1 MSTPVFAKD
10 SPGEQVLLWGNE
22 AIARGALEAGVNIA
36 SSYPGTPAS
45 EILTSLARVAKS
57 FDIYAE
63 WSTNEKVAMEVAIGA
78 AITGLRSIVSMK
90 HVGLNWAADPLMS
103 LNQSG
108 VRGGM
113 VIVTADDP
121 SAHSSQNE
129 QDNRFYAMFSELPML
144 EPADPQEAKD
154 MVANAF
160 DLSEELE
167 LPVMIRSV
175 TRLSHS
181 RGNVKLGH
189 IKPKKKNPE
198 FIRDPQRWVMVPSW
212 AHHRHKWLHEKQRLI
227 QELTLALP
235 YNELRM
241 GEKELGIVG
250 CGSAG
255 NYALDALRIL
265 ELNDEVSYLKI
276 GVVNPPPITLMR
288 TLLQKVAKVL
298 VLEEIEPFM
307 ERRLKETAY
316 DSEVSVDIRG
326 RLTGDLPREWEL
338 NTELAIAAISKLV
351 GLKPKPSAELSRKSS
366 NLVPPRSIVLCP
378 GCPHRAT
385 FFNIRRA
392 VRKPI
397 ITGDIGC
404 YTLSAFPPLEMQDT
418 CFCMGGSIGIGI
430 GVSKT
435 GIKNPVIA
443 TLGDS
448 TFFHAG
454 MPALVN
460 AVFNNANLTIII
472 FDNQTVAMTG
482 FQESPSAGKT
492 AMGEITH
499 AIRIEDIARAS
510 GIKFVEVVDPFDIEK
525 SIEVIKKAVKH
536 NGPAVVVSRRLCA
549 LLQAKIDEKAGKA
562 RIIYAV
568 DPEKCKSCKTCI
580 RDFGCPAIVWDED
593 SKKANVEP
601 TLCVGCGVCAE
612 ICPFQAYLIL
622 EG

>member
-1 MSTPVFAKD
+1 MGIPVFAKD

-22 AIARGALEAGVNIA
+22 AIARGAIEAGVNVA
-36 SSYPGTPAS
+36 ASYPGTPAS
-45 EILTSLARVAKS
+45 EILTSLARVAKD
-57 FDIYAE
+57 FDMYAE

-78 AITGLRSIVSMK
+78 AITGLRSMVSMK

-144 EPADPQEAKD
+144 EPADPQEAKN
-154 MVANAF
+154 MTAEAF

-181 RGNVKLGH
+181 RGNVTLGQ
-189 IKPKKKNPE
+189 IRPTKQKAE
-198 FIRDPQRWVMVPSW
+198 FVRDPHRWVMVPSW
-212 AHHRHKWLHEKQRLI
+212 AHHRHKWLHEKQKLI

-235 YNELRM
+235 YNELRIR
-241 GEKELGIVG
+241 GKELGIVG
-250 CGSAG
+250 CGSAS
-255 NYALDALRIL
+255 NYALDALKIL
-265 ELNDEVSYLKI
+265 ELNDKVSYLKI
-276 GVVNPPPITLMR
+276 GVANPAPTPLVK
-288 TLLQKVAKVL
+288 TLLQSVERVL
-298 VLEEIEPFM
+298 VLEEVEPFV
-307 ERRLKETAY
+307 ERRLKEIAY
-316 DSEVSVDIRG
+316 DLKASVDIRG

-338 NTELAIAAISKLV
+338 NAELTVSAISKL
-351 GLKPKPSAELSRKSS
+351 LELEQNESFELSKRSS
-366 NLVPPRSIVLCP
+366 DLIPPRSIVMCP

-385 FFNIRRA
+385 FFAIRRA
-392 VRKPI
+392 IRKPI

-430 GVSKT
+430 GVSKA
-435 GIKNPVIA
+435 GVENPVIA

-460 AVFNNANLTIII
+460 AVFNKANLTIIV

-482 FQESPSAGKT
+482 FQQSPSAGKT
-492 AMGEITH
+492 AMGETTH
-499 AIRIEDIARAS
+499 IIRIEEIARAS
-510 GIKFVEVVDPFDIEK
+510 GIDFVEVIDPFDIEK
-525 SIEVIKKAVKH
+525 SIEVIKKAVEH

-549 LLQAKIDEKAGKA
+549 LLQTKIDEREGKPKVL
-562 RIIYAV
+562 YAV
-568 DPEKCKSCKTCI
+568 DSEKCTGCKICL
-580 RDFGCPAIVWDED
+580 RDFGCPAIVWDEGIE
-593 SKKANVEP
+593 KTNVEP

-612 ICPFQAYLIL
+612 ICPYQAYS
-622 EG
+622 EVED

>member
-1 MSTPVFAKD
+1 MGIPVFARD

-22 AIARGALEAGVNIA
+22 AIARGAIEAGVNIA
-36 SSYPGTPAS
+36 ASYPGTPAS
-45 EILTSLARVAKS
+45 EILTSLARVARI
-57 FDIYAE
+57 FDMYAE

-78 AITGLRSIVSMK
+78 AITGLRSMVSMK

-144 EPADPQEAKD
+144 EPADPQEAKN
-154 MVANAF
+154 MTAKAF

-167 LPVMIRSV
+167 LPVIVRSV

-181 RGNVKLGH
+181 RGNVMLGQIRRTRNH
-189 IKPKKKNPE
+189 AE
-198 FIRDPQRWVMVPSW
+198 FIKDPHRWVMVPSW
-212 AHHRHKWLHEKQRLI
+212 AHHRHRWLHEKQKLI
-227 QELTLALP
+227 QELTLSLP
-235 YNELRM
+235 YNELRIR
-241 GEKELGIVG
+241 GKKLGIVG
-250 CGSAG
+250 CGSAF

-265 ELNDEVSYLKI
+265 ELNDKISYLKI
-276 GVVNPPPITLMR
+276 GVANPLPTPLIR
-288 TLLQKVAKVL
+288 TLLQSVERVL
-298 VLEEIEPFM
+298 ILEEVEPFV
-307 ERRLKETAY
+307 ERRFKEIAY
-316 DSEVSVDIRG
+316 DSKANVDIRG

-338 NTELAIAAISKLV
+338 NAELTISAISKLL
-351 GLKPKPSAELSRKSS
+351 GLEPNVTTELSKRSS
-366 NLVPPRSIVLCP
+366 GLIPPRSIVMCP

-385 FFNIRRA
+385 FFAIRRA
-392 VRKPI
+392 VGKPI

-435 GIKNPVIA
+435 GIQNPIIA

-454 MPALVN
+454 IPALVN
-460 AVFNNANLTIII
+460 AVFNKANLTIIV

-482 FQESPSAGKT
+482 FQQSPSAGKT
-492 AMGEITH
+492 AMGETTH
-499 AIRIEDIARAS
+499 TIKIEEIAKAS
-510 GIKFVEVVDPFDIEK
+510 GTKFVEVIDPFDIER
-525 SIEVIKKAVKH
+525 SIEVIKKATKH
-536 NGPAVVVSRRLCA
+536 EGPAVVVSRRLCA
-549 LLQAKIDEKAGKA
+549 LLQTKIDERAGKSK
-562 RIIYAV
+562 ILYTV
-568 DPEKCKSCKTCI
+568 DPEKCTGCKTCL
-580 RDFGCPAIVWDED
+580 RDFGCPAIMWDEAT
-593 SKKANVEP
+593 KKASVEP

-612 ICPFQAYLIL
+612 ICPFQAYLVV
-622 EG
+622 ED